1 VFSGPHRV
9 EQLVVA
15 GDDVVREGRL
25 VRADE
30 AEIAQEHR
38 RMAEKFSG

>member
-1 VFSGPHRV
+1 
-9 EQLVVA
+9 
-15 GDDVVREGRL
+15 VREGRL

-38 RMAEKFSG
+38 HVAEKFSG